1 LFPFQLGLPKNA
13 IQDKMRQEG
22 LEASYLDLA
31 EDALVPQPQSLSGQ
45 LLGLPGPGAAGLQG
59 GVGTV
64 GGGGVGAGYGSGAG
78 PGAGPGMGPG
88 GGLGSGLGPGLGAG
102 LGPGMG
108 PGMGQGMGQ
117 GMGAGLGAGLGPGY
131 SGSYPGAAGGA
142 GGNGLG
148 GYNAASPLAAHAHGG
163 GGGGYTGAAGT
174 PGLPGAGLGSPAFS
188 VGSPGFASPAG
199 VKPVA
204 KGGVQFVAASEH
216 PNYLK
221 FFKMLKTGVAKEE
234 VRQQMEAVGL
244 DGSILDRE
252 FSDQVPFETP
262 TEAADAPKTVAAA
275 EHPKYAQ
282 YFKMLKVGLPRDAVM
297 KKMEQEGLDSQVL
310 LLTPDAQIPLETPPP
325 AGTSG
330 PDAAAASAATAEMV
344 AVAEHPKYAKYFKML
359 KIGLPA
365 AAVKQKMQS
374 EGVEPDMLDRPA
386 DEKIPLND
394 APASAAAPA
403 VEKVALSEHPK
414 YAKYFKMLKVGLPL
428 AAVKL
433 KAEAEGLDASMLE
446 RDPAELVPVQDA
458 PPAAAAE
465 VEKVA
470 VSQHPKYAKFFKML
484 KVGLPK
490 DAVKNKMTQEGFDP
504 AILDKAE
511 DELIPLNDTAPAVD
525 VGPKVPVSEHPKYAK
540 FFKMLK
546 VGLPRDAVKNKMT
559 QEGVDAAMLDRDPAE
574 LIPLNDA
581 PAAAAQDPGPMVPAG
596 EHPQYEKF
604 FKMMKVGLP
613 LPLIKSKASAEGLD
627 PSVLDKAPTDLIPLN
642 PPSKSATGAAAGPL
656 AGLKKGPAVPKVVKK
671 KLHWKALDAEKVK
684 NSLWADDDGGDD
696 ADLHMDQE
704 EFERLFVLSES
715 AEEV

>member
-1 LFPFQLGLPKNA
+1 
-13 IQDKMRQEG
+13 
-22 LEASYLDLA
+22 
-31 EDALVPQPQSLSGQ
+31 
-45 LLGLPGPGAAGLQG
+45 
-59 GVGTV
+59 
-64 GGGGVGAGYGSGAG
+64 
-78 PGAGPGMGPG
+78 
-88 GGLGSGLGPGLGAG
+88 
-102 LGPGMG
+102 MG
-108 PGMGQGMGQ
+108 PGMGQGMGPGMMQ

-131 SGSYPGAAGGA
+131 GGSYSGATGIA
-142 GGNGLG
+142 GGNTMG

-163 GGGGYTGAAGT
+163 SGGYTGTTGT
-174 PGLPGAGLGSPAFS
+174 PSLPGTGLGSPAFS

-262 TEAADAPKTVAAA
+262 TEAADAPKTVAAS

-310 LLTPDAQIPLETPPP
+310 LLTPDAQIPLEAPPP

-330 PDAAAASAATAEMV
+330 PDAAAASAAAAEMV
-344 AVAEHPKYAKYFKML
+344 AVGEHPKYAKYFKML

-386 DEKIPLND
+386 DEKIPLNGT
-394 APASAAAPA
+394 PASAPATA

-446 RDPAELVPVQDA
+446 RDPTELVPVQDT
-458 PPAAAAE
+458 PPAAAAAAE

-511 DELIPLNDTAPAVD
+511 DELIPLNDTVPAVD
-525 VGPKVPVSEHPKYAK
+525 EGPKVPVSEHPKYAK

-596 EHPQYEKF
+596 EHPQYEKY